1 MYVPT
6 KADGAIAGI
15 LIALTWNVLYA
26 LVALLMFKN
35 EKESTAAT
43 DIEVL
48 EKKQLQAIKEILD
61 AERKLQ
67 DARMTSW
74 HDKIRASAGAAKN
87 RRLQMENQ

>member
-26 LVALLMFKN
+26 IVALILFKP
-35 EKESTAAT
+35 EKTDST
-43 DIEVL
+43 DIEL
-48 EKKQLQAIKEILD
+48 LQKKQLQAIKEILD

-67 DARMTSW
+67 DARMTGW
-74 HDKIRASAGAAKN
+74 HEKIRASAAAAKN
-87 RRLQMENQ
+87 RRLQMENP